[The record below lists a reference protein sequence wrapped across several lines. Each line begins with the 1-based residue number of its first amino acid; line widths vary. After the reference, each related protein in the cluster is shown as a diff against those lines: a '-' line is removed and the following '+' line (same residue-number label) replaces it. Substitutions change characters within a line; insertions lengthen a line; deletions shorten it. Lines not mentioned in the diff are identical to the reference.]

1 MCRSG
6 SEVCNT
12 TLLMEVNC
20 SAEYE
25 EKWGECKAL
34 GTDMNGSPIQIIAGA
49 IIGVLVVA
57 GLVGVAYYFFKNPE
71 KFKSLLMSF
80 LRTAL
85 YPLCLCDSCYLQST
99 RST

>member
-1 MCRSG
+1 M
-6 SEVCNT
+6 
-12 TLLMEVNC
+12 
-20 SAEYE
+20 
-25 EKWGECKAL
+25 
-34 GTDMNGSPIQIIAGA
+34 QIIAGA

-85 YPLCLCDSCYLQST
+85 YSLCLCDSCYLQST